1 MSQDVVGRGLSL
13 NEWRYQRLV
22 EVAEAASRLGAP
34 EAVLDALPCHIRFLT
49 ADDLGSPSW
58 WLDVEV
64 RRIGMGARNHHAIV
78 APPAAIRDALR
89 AAGTPVGRRYVRGL
103 YEGDRVRFVGPE
115 GEGVAYGRVVS
126 LREDE
131 NVGVDPNR
139 YDDETVAAAR
149 VDINA
154 FKRAVL
160 NSYGNYIEL
169 RVAREPEAG
178 WGVYVVD
185 ERGALARPRADVTA
199 SPKYS
204 QLVGRYPAAV
214 LRALLSLQYYTD
226 VNRNIWVGFRGFAD
240 FPILRVEWNA
250 PPFEFIKLWATPMK

>member
-1 MSQDVVGRGLSL
+1 MSQDVMGRGLSL
-13 NEWRYQRLV
+13 NGWRYQRLV
-22 EVAEAASRLGAP
+22 EVADVAARLGAP
-34 EAVLDALPCHIRFLT
+34 EAVLDALPYYIRFLT

-58 WLDVEV
+58 WLNVEV
-64 RRIGMGARNHHAIV
+64 IRMGGRVRNRHAIV

-89 AAGTPVGRRYVRGL
+89 AVGAPVGRRHVRGL
-103 YEGDRVRFVGPE
+103 YEGDHVRFVGPE
-115 GEGVAYGRVVS
+115 GEGVVYGRVVS

-139 YDDETVAAAR
+139 YDGETIAAAR
-149 VDINA
+149 VDINM

-169 RVAREPEAG
+169 RVVREPEAG

-185 ERGALARPRADVTA
+185 ERGALARPRADAAA

-226 VNRNIWVGFRGFAD
+226 VYKDIWVGFRGFAD

-250 PPFEFIKLWATPMK
+250 IPFEFIKLWATPMK